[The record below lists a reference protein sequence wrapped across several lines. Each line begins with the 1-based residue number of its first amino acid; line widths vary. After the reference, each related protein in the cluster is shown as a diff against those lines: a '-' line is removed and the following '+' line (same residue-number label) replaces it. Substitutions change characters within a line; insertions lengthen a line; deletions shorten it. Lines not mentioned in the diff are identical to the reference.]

1 MNFSKSANN
10 IILNKNLNHKTIL
23 TNINHI
29 KYSNLNN
36 NNININNNYDDLIIK
51 KKSKNFEKKKKEFK
65 I

>member
-36 NNININNNYDDLIIK
+36 NNININNN
-51 KKSKNFEKKKKEFK
+51 
-65 I
+65 